1 MEQRYIG
8 PTVRR
13 LNNIIKR
20 EAEKS
25 TIKQQIDNL
34 TGLHGWV
41 IRYIGEQQ
49 GSVFQRDLEAKFSCR
64 RSTMSNVL
72 ALMEKN
78 GLIERRVSK
87 SDARLKEIVLT
98 DCARRV
104 HEMAKA
110 DMIRLEG
117 VLSEG
122 IDKKELEIFFS
133 VADKIRSNIE
143 RQEQN
148 D

>member
-1 MEQRYIG
+1 MEQRHIG

-13 LNNIIKR
+13 LNNLIKR
-20 EAEKS
+20 ETDKS
-25 TIKQQIDNL
+25 SVKQHIDNL

-41 IRYIGEQQ
+41 IRYIREQE
-49 GSVFQRDLEAKFSCR
+49 GAVFQRDLEKRFSCR

-72 ALMEKN
+72 SLMEKN

-87 SDARLKEIVLT
+87 EDARLKEIVLT
-98 DCARRV
+98 EAAHKV

-110 DMIRLEG
+110 DMMRLDAIFAA
-117 VLSEG
+117 G
-122 IDKKELEIFFS
+122 IEEEELEVFFR
-133 VADKIRSNIE
+133 VADKIRANIE

>member
-1 MEQRYIG
+1 MEKRHIG

-13 LNNIIKR
+13 LNNLIKR

-25 TIKQQIDNL
+25 AVKQEIDNL

-41 IRYIGEQQ
+41 IRYIVEQE
-49 GSVFQRDLEAKFSCR
+49 GSVFQRDLEKRFSCR

-72 ALMEKN
+72 SLMEKN
-78 GLIERRVSK
+78 GLIVRQVSK
-87 SDARLKEIVLT
+87 TDARLKEIVLT
-98 DCARRV
+98 DCALRV

-110 DMIRLEG
+110 DMMRMEG
-117 VLSEG
+117 LLSEG
-122 IDKKELEIFFS
+122 ISEKELETFFA
-133 VADKIRSNIE
+133 VADKIRANIE

>member
-1 MEQRYIG
+1 MEKRYIG

-13 LNNIIKR
+13 LNNLIKR

-25 TIKQQIDNL
+25 AVKQEIDNL

-41 IRYIGEQQ
+41 IRYISEQS
-49 GSVFQRDLEAKFSCR
+49 GSVFQRDLEQKFSCR

-78 GLIERRVSK
+78 GLIIRKVSER
-87 SDARLKEIVLT
+87 DARLKEIVLT
-98 DCARRV
+98 EQAKKV

-110 DMIRLEG
+110 DIKKLDKRLTD
-117 VLSEG
+117 G
-122 IDKKELEIFFS
+122 ITREELEIFYS
-133 VADKIRSNIE
+133 VADKIRANIE
-143 RQEQN
+143 RQEN
-148 D
+148 HD

>member
-1 MEQRYIG
+1 MEKRYIG

-13 LNNIIKR
+13 LNNLIKR

-25 TIKQQIDNL
+25 AVKQEIDNL

-41 IRYIGEQQ
+41 IRYISEQS
-49 GSVFQRDLEAKFSCR
+49 GSVFQRDLEQKFSCR

-78 GLIERRVSK
+78 GLIIRKVSER
-87 SDARLKEIVLT
+87 DARLKEIVLT
-98 DCARRV
+98 EQAKKV

-110 DMIRLEG
+110 DIKKLDKRLTD
-117 VLSEG
+117 G
-122 IDKKELEIFFS
+122 ITREELEIFYS
-133 VADKIRSNIE
+133 VADKIRANIE
-143 RQEQN
+143 RQENN

>member
-1 MEQRYIG
+1 MEKRNIG

-13 LNNIIKR
+13 LNNLINR
-20 EAEKS
+20 EAAKS
-25 TIKQQIDNL
+25 AVKQEIDNL

-41 IRYIGEQQ
+41 IRYISEQS

-78 GLIERRVSK
+78 GLIVRKVSER
-87 SDARLKEIVLT
+87 DARLKEIVLT
-98 DCARRV
+98 EQAKKV
-104 HEMAKA
+104 HEMAKT
-110 DMIRLEG
+110 DIRNLEKR
-117 VLSEG
+117 LTAG
-122 IDKKELEIFFS
+122 ITPKELETFYL
-133 VADKIRSNIE
+133 VADKIRENIE
-143 RQEQN
+143 RQEQH

>member
-1 MEQRYIG
+1 MEQRHIG

-13 LNNIIKR
+13 LNNVIKR
-20 EAEKS
+20 EVEKS
-25 TIKQQIDNL
+25 TVKQQIDNL

-41 IRYIGEQQ
+41 IRYIREQQ

-72 ALMEKN
+72 SLMEKN

-87 SDARLKEIVLT
+87 NDARLKEIVLT
-98 DCARRV
+98 ELAHRV
-104 HEMAKA
+104 HEMAQA
-110 DMIRLEG
+110 DMIRMEG
-117 VLSEG
+117 ILSEG
-122 IDKKELEIFFS
+122 ITEAELETFFA
-133 VADKIRSNIE
+133 VADKIRANIE
-143 RQEQN
+143 RQEKN

>member
-1 MEQRYIG
+1 MEQRRIG

-20 EAEKS
+20 EVEKS
-25 TIKQQIDNL
+25 TVKQEIDHL

-41 IRYIGEQQ
+41 IRYIVEQE
-49 GSVFQRDLEAKFSCR
+49 GSVFQRDLEKRFSCR

-72 ALMEKN
+72 GLMEKN
-78 GLIERRVSK
+78 GLIVRKVSER
-87 SDARLKEIVLT
+87 DARLKEIVLT
-98 DCARRV
+98 ECALGV
-104 HEMAKA
+104 HERAHA
-110 DMIRLEG
+110 DMMRMEG

-122 IDKKELEIFFS
+122 ISPEELEVFFR
-133 VADKIRSNIE
+133 VADKIRSNLE
-143 RQEQN
+143 GSEKH